1 MMFPIGYLFLRPP
14 DFEYSHTLLRT
25 VNYRVPQ
32 VTGYT
37 AITYKKR
44 SRGRHSGMRL
54 ISVCAIVLAF
64 ALTPLGHALAGSA
77 ESPAA
82 PGDSEEQDEGQ
93 TKGNEEPGCD

>member
-1 MMFPIGYLFLRPP
+1 
-14 DFEYSHTLLRT
+14 
-25 VNYRVPQ
+25 
-32 VTGYT
+32 
-37 AITYKKR
+37 
-44 SRGRHSGMRL
+44 MRL